1 MRNPGRAGAPEK
13 SPALAPTADPH
24 PGSAAPMRRKTTR
37 QQPAAWTDPY
47 PYPAAGTKRTTAE
60 ERCTPHTISGSVE
73 RSRPDRP
80 ERQLT
85 GLKRRVRTKLTAPA
99 EPDTAGK
106 KSAASDTP
114 STAPAGHTAAGTAPG
129 KRTPA
134 TGCFEKRNSEHSE
147 TARRNP
153 AHNRQRTRSA
163 KKTGTTEHPDPAAGT
178 APAKTGKM
186 MTADRTAGPP
196 EKVPGSG
203 SAADRTAVKPG

>member
-1 MRNPGRAGAPEK
+1 
-13 SPALAPTADPH
+13 
-24 PGSAAPMRRKTTR
+24 MRRKTTR
-37 QQPAAWTDPY
+37 QQPAAWTGPYPY

-60 ERCTPHTISGSVE
+60 ERCTPHTISGSAE

-106 KSAASDTP
+106 KSAASGTP
-114 STAPAGHTAAGTAPG
+114 STVPAGHTAAGTAPG